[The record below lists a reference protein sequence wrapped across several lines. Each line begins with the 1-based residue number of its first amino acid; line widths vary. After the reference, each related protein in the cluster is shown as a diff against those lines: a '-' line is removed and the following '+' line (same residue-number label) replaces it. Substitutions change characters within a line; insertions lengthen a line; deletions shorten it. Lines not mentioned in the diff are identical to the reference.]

1 MPIDKDMPLTEQM
14 KFDLEAE
21 NISPE
26 EIELLEGDQQLD
38 PDGGATITFGNQM
51 QAPQGHFSNLAD
63 TLDEGDLAVIA
74 DELLEAY
81 EGDKDSRADWSSTY
95 AEGLGLLGMTYEDRT
110 NPFPGASGVSH
121 PLLAESVTQFQAQ
134 SYKELF
140 PAGGPVKTQIM
151 GDANPQIEAQS
162 KRVKEFMN
170 YQLSHVM
177 EEYEPELDQM
187 LFHLPLSGSA
197 FRKVYFDD
205 KLGRPVSKFVSSE
218 DLVVPYDATDLMT
231 CMRIIHVIKMPV
243 NDVRKYQASGFYRD
257 IELFDPEE
265 PELSVVQ
272 GKVEELEG
280 TRRVYTKDKI
290 HTILE
295 IHTDLDL
302 PGYEDATQE
311 GEASGISLPYIVSI
325 DESSSQVLSIRRN
338 WNEQDKLKNKKQYF
352 VHYKFLPGLGFYG
365 FGLIHML
372 GGLTKSATSILRQL
386 IDAGTLSNLPAGF
399 KARGLRI
406 RDDDQPLVPGEFR
419 DVDAPSGEIRNSL
432 VPLPYKEPSATLY
445 QLLGFVIES
454 GKAFASVADMKL
466 GEGNEV
472 NPVGTTM
479 ALLERGMKVMSAIH
493 KRMHSAQGKEF
504 KLLAKLFAET
514 LPPVY
519 PYQIVGGNQAI
530 KAQDFDQRID
540 VIPIS
545 DPNIFSITQ
554 RVTLAQQQLQLA
566 QAAPQMHNIHEAYR
580 RMYEAMGVQNVEALL
595 PPPPQ
600 PQPKDPAL
608 ENAELTGGQT
618 ARAFP
623 KQDHDAHIVA
633 HIALLGS
640 IVVKSNPQSFA
651 NTQAH
656 IMQHISLKAQ
666 EEVQQ
671 QMAPQL
677 QQLQQMQQQGQQQMP
692 PQQQGQQMS
701 PQQQQATQ
709 QLMMEMQKAVAKR
722 EAELIT
728 EYMED
733 IDELVSANQEDPLVK
748 LKELELAIKS
758 KDSDRQL
765 KESQAKLSMEKEKM
779 ENKEQSDQDK
789 IDQQNAATAI
799 RSAIA
804 IEKLDKDAEHRVLD
818 KAEKITDN
826 IKDAFTNGGNDA

>member
-1 MPIDKDMPLTEQM
+1 MAIEKEIPLKEQM

-21 NISPE
+21 NVTPE
-26 EIELLEGDQQLD
+26 EVDIELMDGDAELD
-38 PDGGATITFGNQM
+38 DDGGATISFG
-51 QAPQGHFSNLAD
+51 PDVPEEQGHASNLAEAM
-63 TLDEGDLAVIA
+63 DEGDLDEIA
-74 DELLEAY
+74 DDLLEAY
-81 EGDKDSRADWSSTY
+81 EGDSESRADWSATY
-95 AEGLGLLGMTYEDRT
+95 AEGLGLLGLKNEDRT
-110 NPFPGASGVSH
+110 QPFPGASGVTH

-151 GDANPQIEAQS
+151 GATNPQVEAQCS
-162 KRVKEFMN
+162 RVKEFMN
-170 YQLSHVM
+170 YQISHVM

-197 FRKVYFDD
+197 FRKIYFDD

-231 CMRIIHVIKMPV
+231 CLRITHVIKMPA

-257 IELFDPEE
+257 IELEDPSDTDSDTVRDKIDEID
-265 PELSVVQ
+265 
-272 GKVEELEG
+272 GRK
-280 TRRVYTKDKI
+280 RIYTKDDI

-302 PGYEDATQE
+302 PGYEDANE
-311 GEASGISLPYIVSI
+311 AGEMSGISLPYIVTI
-325 DESSSQVLSIRRN
+325 EESSSTVLSVRRN
-338 WNEQDKLKNKKQYF
+338 WNEEDPLKNKKQYF

-372 GGLTKSATSILRQL
+372 GGLSKSATSILRQL
-386 IDAGTLSNLPAGF
+386 IDAGTLANLPSGF

-419 DVDAPSGEIRNSL
+419 DVDAPAGEIASSL
-432 VPLPYKEPSATLY
+432 VPLPYKEPSQTLY

-454 GKAFASVADMKL
+454 GKSFAAVADMKL

-504 KLLAKLFAET
+504 KLLAKLFATT
-514 LPPVY
+514 LPQNY
-519 PYQIVGGNQAI
+519 PYQIVGAEQTI
-530 KAQDFDQRID
+530 MAQDFDARID
-540 VIPIS
+540 VIPVS

-566 QAAPQMHNIHEAYR
+566 QAAPQMHSLPEAYR
-580 RMYEAMGVQNVEALL
+580 RMYEAMGVQNIEALM

-608 ENAELTGGQT
+608 ENSELSLGKPAQ
-618 ARAFP
+618 AFP
-623 KQDHDAHIVA
+623 QQDHDAHIVA

-640 IVVKSNPQSFA
+640 AVTKSNPQVMT
-651 NTQAH
+651 NIQAH

-666 EEVQQ
+666 EQVQE
-671 QMAPQL
+671 QMPEQN
-677 QQLQQMQQQGQQQMP
+677 QQMQQLQMQMQQMP
-692 PQQQGQQMS
+692 PQQQQMMQQQM
-701 PQQQQATQ
+701 QQ
-709 QLMMEMQKAVAKR
+709 MMAEMQKEVAKVQ
-722 EAELIT
+722 AQLIT
-728 EYMED
+728 DYMEN
-733 IDELVSANQEDPLVK
+733 IDDMLSSTQEDPLVELK
-748 LKELELAIKS
+748 QKELDIRSEEN
-758 KDSDRQL
+758 DR
-765 KESQAKLSMEKEKM
+765 KEQEARAKLALEKDKAETQ
-779 ENKEQSDQDK
+779 EATDKEK
-789 IDQQNAATAI
+789 IDQQNAATAL
-799 RSAIA
+799 RAAIA
-804 IEKLDKDAEHRVLD
+804 IEKQDKDSQQKTLD
-818 KAEKITDN
+818 KAEKITKN
-826 IKDAFTNGGNDA
+826 ITDTFRGN